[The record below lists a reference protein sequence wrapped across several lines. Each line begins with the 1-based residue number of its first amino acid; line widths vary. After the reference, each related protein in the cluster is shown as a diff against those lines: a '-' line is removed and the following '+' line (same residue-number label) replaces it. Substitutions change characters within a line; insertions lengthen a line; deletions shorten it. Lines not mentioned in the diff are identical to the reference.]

1 MGESTIPPAIAQGR
15 AAQTPDAVSPL
26 RTGIV
31 AGVLAAMYLFAIF
44 LVQPVPGRI
53 IRLFGVPTDDVG
65 RRGGLVMHWRSP
77 PGADLAAIEGR
88 FATREHGARI
98 ERTSGDVYI
107 VTVPGVG
114 REDAAIVAGRIA
126 QGGGGLRFHEV
137 IETPKMQELARLLEL
152 PMTGAKPI
160 DLELDQWRPEDG
172 SVTHT
177 DYYLVGASREAIEA
191 ALQKAASLGWTLP
204 SGTHIAVEYS
214 EWNPEKPPYWRT
226 YVLANASELDGESI
240 ANAEGT
246 YDPTTNRPLVLL
258 DFDREGGEKFGELTG
273 RIVGRKLA
281 IVVDGEVKS
290 APVINDKILGGRAS
304 ITMGGSDPQKEEHE
318 RDLLLATLR
327 GAGLP
332 AGGEVISSDW
342 KPPGDTQPKVWSA
355 RLLISIGGGL
365 LVGLIAW
372 AIIRALRPTRRRG
385 PARADGRIPWSRIF
399 VTLMGPLAIYIASK
413 IPVLGID
420 YDELAEVAGAGS
432 RDMFNIG
439 LLGLM
444 PVISSYVLVELIALV
459 IPGWRRR
466 RHGSPDARAPLG
478 HAVVALTF
486 ALLMFQ
492 SWTIMKY
499 LESLGR
505 GFGMSELTG
514 TDRMLLVGS
523 LVAGT
528 GLFAGVAKL
537 IRHHG
542 LGNGFGVLLASAWL
556 LGAGWPW
563 LKLSPLISADHV
575 IGGATLVVVA
585 VPIAVALRWRV
596 GAVGEATLRIPT
608 SGLSPISDAGGLV
621 VVLALLGTLPLPGIT
636 LNVFD
641 GIQYIGE
648 HTTLAVAVLIGM
660 TVLWSWAFARPSVT
674 SSTAARAG
682 LSPVS
687 SRTFWRATAL
697 TAAVL
702 LFLVAPSLMP
712 GYASSYYKSLTSTLT
727 IGVIVALGLD
737 VFDDLRA
744 RRVALEPAWS
754 LHQAQ
759 HADLVAHD
767 LESAG
772 IPYHLAS
779 SNLRTLFAFFAP
791 FVPIDVLVPAEHVP
805 AARARIAALLAP
817 QSR

>member
-1 MGESTIPPAIAQGR
+1 MGDSTIPAAIAQGR

-26 RTGIV
+26 RTGIG
-31 AGVLAAMYLFAIF
+31 AGALAAMYLFAIF

-65 RRGGLVMHWRSP
+65 RRGGLVMQWRP
-77 PGADLAAIEGR
+77 PAGADLGAVESR
-88 FATREHGARI
+88 FAAREHGARI
-98 ERTSGDVYI
+98 KRTGDVYV

-152 PMTGAKPI
+152 PMTGATPL
-160 DLELDQWRPEDG
+160 DLEIDQWRPEDG

-177 DYYLVGASREAIEA
+177 DYYLISSSREAIDA
-191 ALQKAASLGWTLP
+191 ALQKVASLGWMLP
-204 SGTHIAVEYS
+204 PGTHIAFEHI
-214 EWNPEKPPYWRT
+214 EWTPETPPSWRT
-226 YVLANASELDGESI
+226 YVLADQSELDGESI

-246 YDPTTNRPLVLL
+246 YDPNTNRPLVLL
-258 DFDREGGEKFGELTG
+258 DFDREGGEKFGELTD

-281 IVVDGEVKS
+281 IVVDGQVKS
-290 APVINDKILGGRAS
+290 APIINGKIMGGRAS
-304 ITMGGSDPQKEEHE
+304 ITMGGSDPQTEEHE

-332 AGGEVISSDW
+332 AGGEVLSADW

-385 PARADGRIPWSRIF
+385 PARGEGRMPWSRIL
-399 VTLMGPLAIYIASK
+399 VTLTGPLAIYIASK

-420 YDELAEVAGAGS
+420 YDELAEVAGPEASG
-432 RDMFNIG
+432 MLNIG
-439 LLGLM
+439 LLGLS
-444 PVISSYVLVELIALV
+444 PVIASYILVEIVALV

-466 RHGSPDARAPLG
+466 RHAGTDARAPLRQ
-478 HAVVALTF
+478 AVVALTF

-505 GFGMSELTG
+505 GFGMSELSG

-528 GLFAGVAKL
+528 ALFAGVAKL

-542 LGNGFGVLLASAWL
+542 LGNGFGVLLASAWI
-556 LGAGWPW
+556 LGAGVPW
-563 LKLSPLISADHV
+563 LKLPPLVSADHV

-585 VPIAVALRWRV
+585 LPIAIALGWRV

-621 VVLALLGTLPLPGIT
+621 VVLALLGTLPLPGMT
-636 LNVFD
+636 MNVVD
-641 GIQYIGE
+641 GIQYIAE
-648 HTTLAVAVLIGM
+648 HTTLSVVLLVGM
-660 TVLWSWAFARPSVT
+660 TVLWSTAFAAPRVT
-674 SSTAARAG
+674 RSLAARVG

-687 SRTFWRATAL
+687 SRTFWRGTAL
-697 TAAVL
+697 SAAVL
-702 LFLVAPSLMP
+702 LFLLGPSLLP
-712 GYASSYYKSLTSTLT
+712 GYASSYYKSLANPLT

-744 RRVALEPAWS
+744 RRFALEPAWS
-754 LHQAQ
+754 LQQAQ

-767 LESAG
+767 LASAG
-772 IPYHLAS
+772 IPFHLAS

-805 AARARIAALLAP
+805 AARVRIAELLAP
-817 QSR
+817 